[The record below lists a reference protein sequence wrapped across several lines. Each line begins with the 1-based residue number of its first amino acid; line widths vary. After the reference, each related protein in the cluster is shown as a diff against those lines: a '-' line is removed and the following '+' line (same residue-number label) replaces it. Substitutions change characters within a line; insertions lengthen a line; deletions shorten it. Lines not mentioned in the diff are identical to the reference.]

1 MLDWELSTLGDPLSD
16 AALMC
21 VHRDPALTVVF
32 GEETAWTAPT
42 MPSAEDLA
50 HRYSVVSGQ
59 PLAHWEFQMAL
70 GYFKLGIIVAG
81 IDFRRRMAAGSG
93 QNPTTRATCSVQAV
107 AVLISGGLAALN

>member
-1 MLDWELSTLGDPLSD
+1 
-16 AALMC
+16 
-21 VHRDPALTVVF
+21 
-32 GEETAWTAPT
+32 

-59 PLAHWEFQMAL
+59 PLAHWDFQMAL

-81 IDFRRRMAAGSG
+81 IDFRRRVTADQQREPRVAAGGG
-93 QNPTTRATCSVQAV
+93 QESDDAGDLLVQAV